1 MYSLISCIGD
11 THSWPM
17 VAAAAIICLIGS
29 VTTVL
34 LLSQAQQVGN
44 GRFRGLILA
53 AAALSSGIGIWS
65 THFIAMLAYE
75 ARMPIAYNASLTT
88 FSAVVV
94 VVGCWVAFVIA
105 FRRTTVAS
113 CAAGGIVLAAAVT
126 VMHLVGMAALEIQ
139 ASLHYDHGRLFVAM
153 ALALVLDIVA
163 FTLFRQPPGWR
174 RNLAITGFLALSVCC
189 LHFTAM
195 TAAVFLPDPGIAMN
209 GLVLQPHLLATLV
222 SVVSIVL
229 ILGAFATVYIDRRF
243 TDLRGFVKA
252 SMEGLLIVCDGVVI
266 NANERIR
273 ELTGRGEEETRGKS
287 LDKLLAMELPALAA
301 MAGGGRSCETE
312 LIGNGYR
319 TPVEVFARDIEYH
332 GKQCQVLVIRDLT
345 ERKATQCRIE
355 HLAHHDALTD
365 LPNRLLFDTRIHQA
379 LQAAASAHAEVAL
392 LFLDLDRFK
401 SVNDIFGHAEGDRVL
416 RRVTAMLRDSTGP
429 NDTVARLGGDEFAI
443 IQPDQ
448 VQPAAA
454 RQLAERILATFA
466 AEMDTGRD
474 PTAVGVSIGI
484 AIYPGDGNGPDQL
497 RNNADMALYRVKH
510 TARGGACFFDAD
522 MDLAVRTRR
531 QLEGDLRRAV
541 DRRQLHVCYQPFIA
555 LRTGEVT
562 GYEALAR
569 WHHPSCGMIEPDV
582 FIPIAEESGSIVQ
595 LGEWILE
602 QACLEAVRWRSG
614 STIAVNIS
622 PVQFKLPN
630 LHEVVVRVL
639 ARTGLPAHRLEL
651 EITEKALAGDS
662 IGVVATLMRLK
673 ALGIRI
679 VMDDFGTGYSSL
691 SSLRSFPF
699 DKLKIDRSFILSL
712 EHDVAAQSIV
722 RAIIGL
728 GNSLGIPV
736 VAEGV
741 ETDLQRRIVLDE
753 GCTLVQG
760 MLFGKP
766 GIEPSA
772 KPASVAPR
780 FKDVP
785 L

>member
-1 MYSLISCIGD
+1 MQ
-11 THSWPM
+11 T
-17 VAAAAIICLIGS
+17 A
-29 VTTVL
+29 
-34 LLSQAQQVGN
+34 
-44 GRFRGLILA
+44 
-53 AAALSSGIGIWS
+53 
-65 THFIAMLAYE
+65 E
-75 ARMPIAYNASLTT
+75 
-88 FSAVVV
+88 
-94 VVGCWVAFVIA
+94 
-105 FRRTTVAS
+105 
-113 CAAGGIVLAAAVT
+113 CA
-126 VMHLVGMAALEIQ
+126 
-139 ASLHYDHGRLFVAM
+139 HGA
-153 ALALVLDIVA
+153 
-163 FTLFRQPPGWR
+163 
-174 RNLAITGFLALSVCC
+174 
-189 LHFTAM
+189 
-195 TAAVFLPDPGIAMN
+195 
-209 GLVLQPHLLATLV
+209 
-222 SVVSIVL
+222 
-229 ILGAFATVYIDRRF
+229 
-243 TDLRGFVKA
+243 
-252 SMEGLLIVCDGVVI
+252 
-266 NANERIR
+266 
-273 ELTGRGEEETRGKS
+273 
-287 LDKLLAMELPALAA
+287 
-301 MAGGGRSCETE
+301 
-312 LIGNGYR
+312 
-319 TPVEVFARDIEYH
+319 
-332 GKQCQVLVIRDLT
+332 
-345 ERKATQCRIE
+345 
-355 HLAHHDALTD
+355 
-365 LPNRLLFDTRIHQA
+365 
-379 LQAAASAHAEVAL
+379 VAL
-392 LFLDLDRFK
+392 LVLDLDRFK

-429 NDTVARLGGDEFAI
+429 KDTVARLGGDEFAI

-448 VQPAAA
+448 IQPAAA
-454 RQLAERILATFA
+454 RQLAERILSTFA
-466 AEMDTGRD
+466 AEMDTARD

-484 AIYPGDGNGPDQL
+484 AIYPGDGDSPEQL
-497 RNNADMALYRVKH
+497 CNNADMALYRVKH

-531 QLEGDLRRAV
+531 QLESDLRRAV
-541 DRRQLHVCYQPFIA
+541 DRRQLHVCYQPFIE

-569 WHHPSCGMIEPDV
+569 WHHPSCGMIEPEV
-582 FIPIAEESGSIVQ
+582 FIPIAEESGSIIQ

-602 QACLEAVRWRSG
+602 QACLEAVRWRAG
-614 STIAVNIS
+614 STGAVNIS

-651 EITEKALAGDS
+651 EITEKALAADS

-741 ETDLQRRIVLDE
+741 ETDMQRRIVLNE

-760 MLFGKP
+760 MFFGKP

-780 FKDVP
+780 LKGAP